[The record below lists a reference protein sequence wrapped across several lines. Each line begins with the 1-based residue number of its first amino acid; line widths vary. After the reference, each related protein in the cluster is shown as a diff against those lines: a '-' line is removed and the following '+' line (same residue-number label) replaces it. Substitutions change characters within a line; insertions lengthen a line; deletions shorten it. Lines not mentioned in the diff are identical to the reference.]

1 MKPDSKLQQ
10 EVRDAVRRGRSVE
23 QAVHDI
29 TLSALTRRS
38 LDRAAMREVADEV
51 MRSVRDAAHVKGA
64 RAKDVVAEAAA
75 GVNQALAHAARALKV
90 SRRVAAGI
98 DAAAASGAMMARIAA
113 GVLAGIADSLTQKTP
128 RPRKR

>member
-1 MKPDSKLQQ
+1 MKTDSKLEQQ
-10 EVRDAVRRGRSVE
+10 IRNAVRRGRSVE

-38 LDRAAMREVADEV
+38 LDRAAMRKVADEV
-51 MRSVRDAAHVKGA
+51 MTNVRDAANVKGA
-64 RAKDVVAEAAA
+64 RAKDVIADAAA

-90 SRRVAAGI
+90 SRRVAAGV

-113 GVLAGIADSLTQKTP
+113 GVLAGIADSLTRTGKP
-128 RPRKR
+128 RRR